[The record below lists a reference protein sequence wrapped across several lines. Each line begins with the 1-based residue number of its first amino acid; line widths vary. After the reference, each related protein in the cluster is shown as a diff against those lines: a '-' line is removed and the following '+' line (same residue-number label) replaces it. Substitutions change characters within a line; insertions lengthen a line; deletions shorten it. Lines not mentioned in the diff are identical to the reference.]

1 MIEVTGIDLGKFARK
16 VYELSTPSGDIHKR
30 LSETMLG
37 VVLKQHGERNWRRFV
52 LDMHK
57 VHNRQ
62 CNMTVYESAD
72 GKWYIND
79 TWHGHTTEQFEQLL
93 KAFSINPPQ

>member
-1 MIEVTGIDLGKFARK
+1 MIEVTGIDLSKFAKK
-16 VYELSTPSGDIHKR
+16 VYELSAPPSEVNKR

-52 LDMHK
+52 LYMHK
-57 VHNRQ
+57 VHDRQ

-79 TWHGHTTEQFEQLL
+79 TWYGHTPEQLDEL
-93 KAFSINPPQ
+93 LQTFNIKKP

>member
-16 VYELSTPSGDIHKR
+16 VYELSAPSGNAHKR

-37 VVLKQHGERNWRRFV
+37 VVLKQHGERGWKRFV

-57 VHNRQ
+57 VHDRL

-72 GKWYIND
+72 GKWYINNA
-79 TWHGHTTEQFEQLL
+79 WYGHSEEQFEELL
-93 KAFSINPPQ
+93 KAFNIKRPE

>member
-1 MIEVTGIDLGKFARK
+1 MIEVTGIDLAKFARK
-16 VYELSTPSGDIHKR
+16 VYELSAPPENAHKR

-52 LDMHK
+52 LDMHV
-57 VHNRQ
+57 VHDRQ

-72 GKWYIND
+72 GKWYVND
-79 TWHGHTTEQFEQLL
+79 TWYGHTQEQFEELL
-93 KAFSINPPQ
+93 RTFEIKKTK